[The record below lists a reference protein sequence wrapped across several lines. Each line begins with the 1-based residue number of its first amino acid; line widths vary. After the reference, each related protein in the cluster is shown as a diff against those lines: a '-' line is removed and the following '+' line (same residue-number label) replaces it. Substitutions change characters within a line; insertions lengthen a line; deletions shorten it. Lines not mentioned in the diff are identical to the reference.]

1 MFVTFVLLDSQ
12 VEDQK
17 LSSET
22 NELVLDGGF
31 VVPKI
36 VSNNGL
42 AAEELVSSNE
52 FLAPEINS
60 FGRLFRSSNPLMIKD
75 LHFFS

>member
-1 MFVTFVLLDSQ
+1 M
-12 VEDQK
+12 EDQK

-31 VVPKI
+31 VVPKT
-36 VSNNGL
+36 VSDTEL
-42 AAEELVSSNE
+42 AAEELVSNNE

-60 FGRLFRSSNPLMIKD
+60 FGRLFRSS
-75 LHFFS
+75 F